1 MGSSLKSIGKF
12 LYGDFLHGRSSQT
25 EVPVTAPKRVH
36 EPSFEIPA
44 KRRRTDDD
52 VSHDVHAITS
62 SPELPERSVA
72 ASSEQRKGAHDALS
86 LQSSADRSASGKT
99 VEEYRSAQHRGGF
112 GNASRSRRKPKA
124 WRHSGGAADD
134 DSETHALKNTSSAP
148 FKSRNLLHLQKPTN
162 DPIQDDED
170 PAVIAGPAARASVIK
185 GRPNVKKA
193 AWKAV
198 YTDSRFSGG
207 VDGSEDELSMEQPI
221 QTRGAVKPKTAPVSQ
236 AANGR
241 KRHIET
247 HFDDEQQTT
256 SSIKRRTQ
264 PPDRAMTHKTTLD
277 SGIAQIGRDHGGL
290 RVFKAVCEPRYAY
303 PAKGC
308 MYGDLGGA
316 SDKPCRLKPTTKGDL
331 LFEAVD
337 DATGEPIPDLVWL
350 TPTISKVTKIYH
362 ARNSMIVKISK
373 SSNGTPP
380 LTTGAGL
387 FIQFGN
393 GHEAEQFVKRCCNA
407 ANTIAKFTTEID
419 ALSKEMSRK
428 FEQIV
433 AFNETKAGKAPDT
446 DVQYLEHKESMSNH
460 ANSKT
465 SAQSAGLDPWHSQ
478 QAADKRPLRVQMRT
492 ESPVRAEGK
501 ATAKNFALEATSMT
515 PEQEKQIR
523 DNFGDDSQSE
533 YQPRRNLRNERKLQT
548 PSRVG
553 TFEPERYSQKRLRS
567 AGSKPKSPSPVI
579 ERWTA
584 NHPDWADNWRIDLVY
599 ERTVIGKSDVERLDE
614 GQLLNDEIITLY
626 LKYLH
631 KQLESRDE
639 QLAKRVYFFNSFF
652 WEKLRSKRGT
662 VNYEGV
668 KNWTAKVDL
677 LSFDYIIVPI
687 NEHAHWYVAI
697 ICNAKGLLS
706 PHDTSEIDETGSDKP
721 QDHAEGAAEDDV
733 AEATANDTMKKI
745 AVDVSHISIDD
756 DTAEI
761 ASDHQDDDRKAAAA
775 KKPKT
780 TRKGS
785 VRKYDPKAPM
795 VVTLDSLGGQHSV
808 VNTALKIY
816 LQHEIEAKKGLRV
829 EAPATFGTTAKDIPT
844 QPNFT
849 DCGVYLLGYMR
860 EFMKDPHKFT
870 RNILQREARDW
881 DVEAPTLR
889 NEIRDLIFKLQEDYQ
904 REQEQKRRER
914 AQAKRQKQKP
924 QGQAMTSKFPRS
936 SGEPPVRESPA
947 PPSAPPS
954 APTSAPPSSS
964 AANSRQV
971 TPLLAER
978 NPLRAA
984 VNQDDRASHEEDPL
998 PRPAA
1003 GDRHN
1008 EVGQIRPIHSQ
1019 SRRNDTPL
1027 NINND
1032 VNNASMIVNVDES
1045 IEGTEA
1051 HGPSIATV
1059 SKPVESIEVE
1069 SDDEAPE
1076 SLATPQRTNTKT
1088 ATSSKVFDERK
1099 FLAPLP
1105 SSSASS
1111 SPVKADPVKNN
1122 VNRESLG
1129 GAKPSGDKGYV
1140 RSKFLP
1146 SSQLA
1151 GRHTRTYSV
1160 AGGKARISEV
1170 IPSSGEEEG
1179 GGGKDK
1185 QSKSRTI
1192 DLTLD

>member
-1 MGSSLKSIGKF
+1 M
-12 LYGDFLHGRSSQT
+12 
-25 EVPVTAPKRVH
+25 A
-36 EPSFEIPA
+36 
-44 KRRRTDDD
+44 
-52 VSHDVHAITS
+52 
-62 SPELPERSVA
+62 
-72 ASSEQRKGAHDALS
+72 
-86 LQSSADRSASGKT
+86 
-99 VEEYRSAQHRGGF
+99 
-112 GNASRSRRKPKA
+112 
-124 WRHSGGAADD
+124 
-134 DSETHALKNTSSAP
+134 
-148 FKSRNLLHLQKPTN
+148 
-162 DPIQDDED
+162 
-170 PAVIAGPAARASVIK
+170 
-185 GRPNVKKA
+185 
-193 AWKAV
+193 
-198 YTDSRFSGG
+198 
-207 VDGSEDELSMEQPI
+207 
-221 QTRGAVKPKTAPVSQ
+221 
-236 AANGR
+236 
-241 KRHIET
+241 
-247 HFDDEQQTT
+247 
-256 SSIKRRTQ
+256 
-264 PPDRAMTHKTTLD
+264 
-277 SGIAQIGRDHGGL
+277 
-290 RVFKAVCEPRYAY
+290 
-303 PAKGC
+303 
-308 MYGDLGGA
+308 
-316 SDKPCRLKPTTKGDL
+316 
-331 LFEAVD
+331 
-337 DATGEPIPDLVWL
+337 
-350 TPTISKVTKIYH
+350 
-362 ARNSMIVKISK
+362 
-373 SSNGTPP
+373 
-380 LTTGAGL
+380 
-387 FIQFGN
+387 
-393 GHEAEQFVKRCCNA
+393 
-407 ANTIAKFTTEID
+407 
-419 ALSKEMSRK
+419 RK

-433 AFNETKAGKAPDT
+433 AFNETKVEKASDT

-460 ANSKT
+460 ANWKA
-465 SAQSAGLDPWHSQ
+465 SAQSAGLSSRHAQ
-478 QAADKRPLRVQMRT
+478 QAADKRSLRVQMRT

-501 ATAKNFALEATSMT
+501 ATAKNFVQEATAMT

-533 YQPRRNLRNERKLQT
+533 YQPRRDLRNERKLQT

-553 TFEPERYSQKRLRS
+553 AFEPELRSQKRLRS
-567 AGSKPKSPSPVI
+567 AGPKPKSPSPVV

-584 NHPDWADNWRIDLVY
+584 IHPDWADNWRIDLVY

-639 QLAKRVYFFNSFF
+639 QLAKKVYIFNSFF

-706 PHDTSEIDETGSDKP
+706 PHNTSEIYETGSDKP
-721 QDHAEGAAEDDV
+721 QDQAEGAPEDDV

-761 ASDHQDDDRKAAAA
+761 VSDHHNDDRKAAAA
-775 KKPKT
+775 KKPKN

-870 RNILQREARDW
+870 KNILQREARDW

-904 REQEQKRRER
+904 REQERKRRER
-914 AQAKRQKQKP
+914 AQVQRQKQKP

-947 PPSAPPS
+947 PPSG
-954 APTSAPPSSS
+954 S

-978 NPLRAA
+978 DSLRAV
-984 VNQDDRASHEEDPL
+984 VNQDVHATHEEDPL
-998 PRPAA
+998 PRPAP

-1008 EVGQIRPIHSQ
+1008 EVGQIRPSHWQ
-1019 SRRNDTPL
+1019 SRRNDTSVNV

-1045 IEGTEA
+1045 IEGAEA
-1051 HGPSIATV
+1051 HGSSIATV

-1076 SLATPQRTNTKT
+1076 STATRERPQRTNTKT
-1088 ATSSKVFDERK
+1088 ATSSKVYDERK
-1099 FLAPLP
+1099 FLAPLL

-1129 GAKPSGDKGYV
+1129 GDKTSGDKGYV
-1140 RSKFLP
+1140 RSEFLP
-1146 SSQLA
+1146 SSQLT
-1151 GRHTRTYSV
+1151 GTHTRTYSV
-1160 AGGKARISEV
+1160 AGGKVTRSEV
-1170 IPSSGEEEG
+1170 IPSSSEGEG
-1179 GGGKDK
+1179 VDKKGKK
-1185 QSKSRTI
+1185 KKSRTI
-1192 DLTLD
+1192 DLTSD